1 MKNIIEDL
9 WYDNIDPQDEE
20 VCNTPEMKQ
29 LLSYAMR
36 HQDKLLLTLTEEQ
49 RREFEAF
56 QDCIGDHT
64 SLFAEAVF
72 EYAFKLGAQM
82 MVAVLKE

>member
-1 MKNIIEDL
+1 MRNFIEAL
-9 WYDNIDPQDEE
+9 WYGNIDPQEE
-20 VCNTPEMKQ
+20 DVCNTPEIKQ

-56 QDCIGDHT
+56 QDCIGDYT

-72 EYAFKLGAQM
+72 EYAFKLGARM
-82 MVAVLKE
+82 MLEIVDE